1 LQTYTFFLK
10 IQEKLILG
18 SSRIWAGLLRDKMAG
33 ISNYSILTFGS
44 NTLVKNYEYF

>member
-18 SSRIWAGLLRDKMAG
+18 SSRI
-33 ISNYSILTFGS
+33 
-44 NTLVKNYEYF
+44 